1 MTTDEN
7 QTRKIINSNVQRQVH
22 KQSFF
27 SQFTQAECT
36 WEVGPHMFPLSIIFV
51 CMITFNNTSLKLVEV
66 AFYNVT
72 SSFTI
77 VFNLLFIFV
86 FLRSTINCK
95 KVLRLGAVIFGFL
108 IGTVGK
114 LINLNMRG
122 AIFGSLRIFMLV

>member
-1 MTTDEN
+1 
-7 QTRKIINSNVQRQVH
+7 
-22 KQSFF
+22 
-27 SQFTQAECT
+27 
-36 WEVGPHMFPLSIIFV
+36 MFPLSVIFV